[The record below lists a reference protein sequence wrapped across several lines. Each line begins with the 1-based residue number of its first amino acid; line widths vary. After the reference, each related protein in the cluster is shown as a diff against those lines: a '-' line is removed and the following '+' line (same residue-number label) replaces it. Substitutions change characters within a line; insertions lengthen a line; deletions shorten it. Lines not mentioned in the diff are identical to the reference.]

1 MLGAWWLVLGAWWL
15 VVGAM
20 RYSYAYKTKDG
31 TRHEA
36 TMVAESREEVFVR
49 LREQGVKAI
58 KVVAADGSKAN
69 GEIRGVRKRVVIA
82 AVLATAVLAG
92 GAVFLAFNRLAG
104 ESDETYRENV
114 AVPLPRQEILGDRKR
129 IEVLPSEVG
138 QSPVDAFLA
147 KFAEPGRP
155 FSAPQDTWPSRE
167 AFEEA
172 FHNPLKVSE
181 KDFTEQID
189 LKRMIEGMKREMKKY
204 LRCGGLVSGYIR
216 ELIKRQNTE
225 IAYREKAEKKLFEL
239 LAQKG
244 GRQAAYDYWVKANAQ
259 LQSMGIY
266 ALPLPNRLSQM
277 QSAIDLDE

>member
-1 MLGAWWLVLGAWWL
+1 
-15 VVGAM
+15 
-20 RYSYAYKTKDG
+20 
-31 TRHEA
+31 
-36 TMVAESREEVFVR
+36 MVAESREEVFVR

-82 AVLATAVLAG
+82 AVLVTAVLVG

-129 IEVLPSEVG
+129 IEVLPSEIG

-167 AFEEA
+167 AFEAA
-172 FHNPLKVSE
+172 FRNPLKVSE

-189 LKRMIEGMKREMKKY
+189 LKRIVEGMKREMKMY

-225 IAYREKAEKKLFEL
+225 IAYREKAEKKLSEL

-244 GRQAAYDYWVKANAQ
+244 GRQSAYDFWVKANAQ
-259 LQSMGIY
+259 LQSMGIFSI
-266 ALPLPNRLSQM
+266 PLPRQLKGVSTGL
-277 QSAIDLDE
+277 DLDE